1 MRPWESA
8 PRPGVVG
15 DTDSQDRMDQ
25 ITDYGRGWLRKGE
38 RVGTA
43 IAATGREIARLMGP
57 YP

>member
-1 MRPWESA
+1 
-8 PRPGVVG
+8 
-15 DTDSQDRMDQ
+15 MDQ
-25 ITDYGRGWLRKGE
+25 ITEYGRGWLRKGE